1 MSIKSKILKIGI
13 CSTMMVVPLVQVSFP
28 VFAVEEVNQNVVN
41 IPDANFRAELNRIFG
56 QESTA
61 DITESQMKKVTLL
74 SLDEVTDLTGI
85 EYATNLITLTIKGT
99 GVTTTTFPTDMS
111 MLTNLKIVEITYS
124 NIDNNI
130 YSKLNTLPEL
140 TQLSI
145 EENKKITTLQGLNP
159 PNLIRLTA
167 SYTGIVD
174 FSGVEKIPK
183 LTYFNGMQSLG
194 NQWGVREY
202 REGAAPITIKSSELT
217 YDATKQTLFVPFTIF
232 PRQYLTNFDGSK
244 IGLDYKAKG
253 NFLVRGMVGG
263 FDDFFLDPVIYSS
276 EGATLTGITQADF
289 DNMTYL
295 LFIVYFANSDT
306 IEKPANLMNGDDNYL
321 IDSKIGEVFFIEHS
335 VNITAEAKVSYIA
348 GENISPEQFLAD
360 IKAEANGATITSNLV
375 DQVDFSTP
383 GTYKVTLNAENTAGL
398 KGEPIQVAVTIIK
411 KTIITAQPEVT
422 YEMNESKTEAE
433 FLTDIQASTNDGSQI
448 TSDFATTVDFRKA
461 GNYTVTLNAKNDKQ
475 KATPLT
481 VKVAMNQKSSEP
493 VVPDPAS
500 TSVVPNPIPRKNT
513 ISSDEGKFALSINS
527 STPVVKRTLPKTGDT
542 LPIAGALGGFLVL
555 GLGVM
560 IARKK

>member
-1 MSIKSKILKIGI
+1 
-13 CSTMMVVPLVQVSFP
+13 F
-28 VFAVEEVNQNVVN
+28 
-41 IPDANFRAELNRIFG
+41 
-56 QESTA
+56 
-61 DITESQMKKVTLL
+61 
-74 SLDEVTDLTGI
+74 
-85 EYATNLITLTIKGT
+85 
-99 GVTTTTFPTDMS
+99 
-111 MLTNLKIVEITYS
+111 
-124 NIDNNI
+124 
-130 YSKLNTLPEL
+130 
-140 TQLSI
+140 
-145 EENKKITTLQGLNP
+145 
-159 PNLIRLTA
+159 
-167 SYTGIVD
+167 
-174 FSGVEKIPK
+174 
-183 LTYFNGMQSLG
+183 
-194 NQWGVREY
+194 
-202 REGAAPITIKSSELT
+202 
-217 YDATKQTLFVPFTIF
+217 
-232 PRQYLTNFDGSK
+232 
-244 IGLDYKAKG
+244 
-253 NFLVRGMVGG
+253 
-263 FDDFFLDPVIYSS
+263 SS

-295 LFIVYFANSDT
+295 LFKVDFANSDT
-306 IEKPANLMNGDDNYL
+306 IEKPANLMNGDDYYLDDNYL
-321 IDSKIGEVFFIEHS
+321 IDSNIGEVFFIEHS

-481 VKVAMNQKSSEP
+481 VKVAVNQKSSEP

-500 TSVVPNPIPRKNT
+500 TSVVPNSIPRKNT

-527 STPVVKRTLPKTGDT
+527 STPVVKQTLPKTGDT
-542 LPIAGALGGFLVL
+542 LPIAGAVGGFLVL

>member
-28 VFAVEEVNQNVVN
+28 VFAVEDVSQNVVN

-61 DITESQMKKVTLL
+61 DITESQMKKVTVL

-85 EYATNLITLTIKGT
+85 EYATNLIGLTIKGT

-111 MLTNLKIVEITYS
+111 MLTELRTVEIKDS

-130 YSKLNTLPEL
+130 YSKLNTLPGL

-145 EENKKITTLQGLNP
+145 DGNKKITTLQGLNP
-159 PNLIRLTA
+159 PNLISLNA

-183 LTYFNGMQSLG
+183 LTYFNGRQSMG
-194 NQWGVREY
+194 NQWDVRYY

-253 NFLVRGMVGG
+253 NFLVRGMDGG
-263 FDDFFLDPVIYSS
+263 FDDFFLDPVIFSS

-295 LFIVYFANSDT
+295 LFKVGFANSDT

-321 IDSKIGEVFFIEHS
+321 IDSNIGEVFFIEHS

-448 TSDFATTVDFRKA
+448 TSDFVTTVDFRKA

-475 KATPLT
+475 KAAPLT
-481 VKVAMNQKSSEP
+481 VKVAVNQKSSEP

-527 STPVVKRTLPKTGDT
+527 SRPVVKRTLPKTGDA
-542 LPIAGALGGFLVL
+542 LPIAGVVGGFLVL